1 MTSAR
6 AYLTTNVA
14 SSREAT
20 QDSVALLRSMTR
32 KDERHYSPKL
42 SGVGR
47 SGKRTS
53 HEGALQAVSASA
65 ESASGERLIPL
76 RRRAKCFS
84 PLPLSR
90 SRWVSSGLASL
101 IIEMTPLQHT
111 HTERRHHPRSII
123 ADLVIWCSGN
133 LPGPASKPSVNTR
146 LGGGPDP
153 RRVCRRPVVYCC
165 RVRMG

>member
-1 MTSAR
+1 VHSTDEAKGSDGYGYTAKILEDEAYCDLKIEVDLPLQMPTLVLRNRSEGSMSAMTSAR

-84 PLPLSR
+84 PLFFFRDLDGSR
-90 SRWVSSGLASL
+90 QASL
-101 IIEMTPLQHT
+101 
-111 HTERRHHPRSII
+111 R
-123 ADLVIWCSGN
+123 
-133 LPGPASKPSVNTR
+133 
-146 LGGGPDP
+146 
-153 RRVCRRPVVYCC
+153 
-165 RVRMG
+165 